1 MCSCC
6 DFFHHQCSCY
16 SAMYLFW
23 CQTKLTHS
31 FIWNG
36 FLFLSLYTTCAIGV
50 AVEELKQWKG
60 RTRLKESIPI
70 QVEKMITE
78 HDLMDDYTRMVDEVV
93 EAGGGSW
100 LKGGWDLEKLKAL
113 VDKYRP
119 IFANRGI
126 VLHISHKEE
135 YISHGQYGGHTEYY
149 RWVEFVDPTKQP
161 NYVPQRSADT
171 KDEACSVM

>member
-1 MCSCC
+1 MGSTRINR
-6 DFFHHQCSCY
+6 H
-16 SAMYLFW
+16 
-23 CQTKLTHS
+23 
-31 FIWNG
+31 
-36 FLFLSLYTTCAIGV
+36 
-50 AVEELKQWKG
+50 EELKQWKG
-60 RTRLKESIPI
+60 RTRLKETIPI
-70 QVEKMITE
+70 Q
-78 HDLMDDYTRMVDEVV
+78 V

-100 LKGGWDLEKLKAL
+100 LEGGWDLEKLKAL

-161 NYVPQRSADT
+161 NYVPQRSADI